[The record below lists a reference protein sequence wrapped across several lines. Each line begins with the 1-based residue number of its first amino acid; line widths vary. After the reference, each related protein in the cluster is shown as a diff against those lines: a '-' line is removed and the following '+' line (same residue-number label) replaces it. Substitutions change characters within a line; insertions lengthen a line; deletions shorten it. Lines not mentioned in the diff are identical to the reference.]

1 MDALV
6 SGSLGPLDW
15 LHLQM
20 PETVFKSAKASAC
33 VTKIQRAIWSRFWC
47 SPARNEL
54 GKWVRLS
61 PLPIESNHESRPPVC
76 DKKLQPSQ
84 LQIAWMTPG
93 IFFCARRVCF
103 RDNHVPLCS
112 TKLFCERDLVERV
125 RDYLAIEL
133 YGSTFAWIR
142 AQRWSQLC
150 PHRIETF
157 HLWEGRLC
165 HPLIVLT
172 LRCAAL
178 HRIDILIT
186 WVYLGNYSVVPRF
199 PFLLMTQQRYWAA
212 PGARSKRMILITHN
226 KDIGL
231 RRKRA
236 AKNKLRTN
244 NNFTQQ
250 RDNQ

>member
-199 PFLLMTQQRYWAA
+199 SFSFDDTTKILGCAGGAQQKNDFNYAQQRYWAA
-212 PGARSKRMILITHN
+212 PEARGKE
-226 KDIGL
+226 
-231 RRKRA
+231 
-236 AKNKLRTN
+236 
-244 NNFTQQ
+244 
-250 RDNQ
+250 